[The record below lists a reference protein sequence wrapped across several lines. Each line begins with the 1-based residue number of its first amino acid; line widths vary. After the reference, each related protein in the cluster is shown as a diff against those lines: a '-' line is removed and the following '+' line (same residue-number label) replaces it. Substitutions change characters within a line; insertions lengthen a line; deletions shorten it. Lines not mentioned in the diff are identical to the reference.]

1 LEVYV
6 GSAGDCDDKIGGVGG
21 AGVEVA
27 GVGCACVD
35 GANVR
40 DPGFVGSRTL

>member
-1 LEVYV
+1 MVYV
-6 GSAGDCDDKIGGVGG
+6 GGAGDCDDKVGGVGG

>member
-1 LEVYV
+1 LVVYV
-6 GSAGDCDDKIGGVGG
+6 GGAGDCGDKVGGVGG

-40 DPGFVGSRTL
+40 DPGFGGSRTL